1 MSDDTLVITPAGDTE
16 VILTDGD
23 IVAIL
28 DDGSLLGLVGSIATA
43 TIEASEQEAIL
54 ESMHGGGATS
64 TLTTDDFNY
73 HTILRVTISDGHA
86 YNVRVVVVGTARND
100 TNRATYFIGGLFYGK
115 TGAAHRE
122 GSDGSYMTTESEQNW
137 DSRIL
142 VDGNT
147 LEIQVNSYGSEV
159 NWKAEKQVLE
169 V

>member
-1 MSDDTLVITPAGDTE
+1 MSDDTLIITPAGETE
-16 VILTDGD
+16 AILTDGD

-28 DDGSLLGLVGSIATA
+28 DDGSLLGLVGSVLTA

-73 HTILRVTISDGHA
+73 DTILRVTISDGHA
-86 YNVRVVVVGTARND
+86 YNVRVVVVGTATD
-100 TNRATYFIGGLFYGK
+100 SGNRATYHIGGLFYGVS
-115 TGAAHRE
+115 GSAHRE
-122 GSDGSYMTTESEQNW
+122 GSDTSFLTTESEQDW

-169 V
+169 A